1 MTIRSQA
8 VVIFDTVGMSLQ
20 IRGLAGAERHRAQS
34 KESNRVL
41 VGGERQRMSQFHVI
55 NCHVIRIIHKTSARV
70 LMHTHNTDSN
80 FDRNRLKFTALKFA
94 RFTGKVLRCIK
105 VPSGLVATE
114 FSTRYEGETHE

>member
-34 KESNRVL
+34 TQWNRVV

-55 NCHVIRIIHKTSARV
+55 YCQGIPIMNRTSARV
-70 LMHTHNTDSN
+70 LMNTHIADSN
-80 FDRNRLKFTALKFA
+80 FDRNRPKSTALKFA

-105 VPSGLVATE
+105 VPSGMVATE
-114 FSTRYEGETHE
+114 FSTGFEGETHE